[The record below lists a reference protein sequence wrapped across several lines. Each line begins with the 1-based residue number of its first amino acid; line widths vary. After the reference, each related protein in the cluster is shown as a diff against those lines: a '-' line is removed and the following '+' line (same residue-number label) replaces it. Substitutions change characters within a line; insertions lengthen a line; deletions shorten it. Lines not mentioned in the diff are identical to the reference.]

1 MKSKKEYKKNSA
13 FSLLNK
19 IIALSLAFMV
29 ALPTSAL
36 ADPVIG
42 ETVLPPASFTHVQD
56 YDTLVKIGLDGN
68 GTAWCY
74 DDHANALLITAASQA
89 QARCELKLKYE
100 VEKEKAKCQ
109 FEIEKLNIRVQSLLK
124 QHQEINLITDNEIQL
139 LTAAAMKRP
148 NDYSAWWATGGVL
161 TGIVATLLV
170 VYVAK

>member
-1 MKSKKEYKKNSA
+1 MKLKKEYKKNSA

-19 IIALSLAFMV
+19 IIALSLAFMMV
-29 ALPTSAL
+29 LPASAL

-56 YDTLVKIGLDGN
+56 YDTLVKIGLDGA
-68 GTAWCY
+68 GGASCY
-74 DDHANALLITAASQA
+74 DDHANALLITAAGQA

-109 FEIEKLNIRVQSLLK
+109 FEIEKLNIRVQSLIK
-124 QHQEINLITDNEIQL
+124 QHQEINLIKDNEIEQ

-148 NDYSAWWATGGVL
+148 SDYSVWWATGG
-161 TGIVATLLV
+161 ILV
-170 VYVAK
+170 GAL